1 MICSRN
7 PVSLHDM
14 FEETQPPTVIYFSKS
29 VLQVLL
35 LCIYPY
41 VLQRLQKQPSGR
53 VLSTLSENPSKF
65 TRKHLCRR
73 FCLIMLQT
81 YRLCSITK
89 KRIPHMCFTEIFK
102 NDLAWKVFKYGVFF
116 GPYFPVFSPTAEK
129 YRPEKTLCLDAFHA
143 VAFCR
148 TPSDYYFCDYFY
160 WLMCTEKNSKEIARR
175 CSITKLS
182 LKILQNSQE
191 NTFIGVFFSI
201 KLH

>member
-102 NDLAWKVFKYGVFF
+102 NDLAWKVFKYGVFLVRIF
-116 GPYFPVFSPTAEK
+116 LYSVRLQKNTGQKKPCVW
-129 YRPEKTLCLDAFHA
+129 TLFMQWPFVEHLQITTSVTTFTDWCA
-143 VAFCR
+143 
-148 TPSDYYFCDYFY
+148 P
-160 WLMCTEKNSKEIARR
+160 RR
-175 CSITKLS
+175 IQKKLPG
-182 LKILQNSQE
+182 
-191 NTFIGVFFSI
+191 GV
-201 KLH
+201 L